1 MCSHHS
7 GCDEEPLLSSSELFP
22 QWWLCS
28 RGFLALFFL
37 LECSWTISMALLEWD
52 WDTSFAHSRIC
63 SCVSNTWPKVPPSR
77 RNSEHWF
84 GFQATSPGR
93 ADAHKTM
100 YYPASTGSPFCPHR
114 NIFCTQKTRNFLKLL
129 PTGNQHVLENPD
141 QGSQS
146 GHSRSV
152 VWRTQGMSPHT
163 TQGQGCSWGHQGS
176 RWHVEMWVMDWEQIP
191 RDNFKNGAIPHRF
204 QNRFKSQSEWNQD
217 GWRNLAKTDKN
228 KQTNPLKQN
237 HGLPCPRDWSWFF
250 LAGKW

>member
-1 MCSHHS
+1 MCSHRS

-129 PTGNQHVLENPD
+129 PTGISTCLKILTKAPKVVTAGVWFEELRGCHHAPVRVRGAAEDTRAPGDMWRCEWWTEN
-141 QGSQS
+141 
-146 GHSRSV
+146 
-152 VWRTQGMSPHT
+152 
-163 TQGQGCSWGHQGS
+163 
-176 RWHVEMWVMDWEQIP
+176 
-191 RDNFKNGAIPHRF
+191 RF
-204 QNRFKSQSEWNQD
+204 QGIILKMVQSHTGFKIGLNHSQNET
-217 GWRNLAKTDKN
+217 RM
-228 KQTNPLKQN
+228 
-237 HGLPCPRDWSWFF
+237 
-250 LAGKW
+250 AGET